1 MEKCYT
7 CEKGVLEKKKI
18 DFKHYGEIIGKF
30 ETDVC
35 SVCREKFFDE
45 QTSERIDAATKA
57 KGLWG
62 LEAETTVGQ
71 SGDSLM
77 VRINK
82 QLAEFLKLHKGEKIK
97 IRPEDRKKLVIEV

>member
-1 MEKCYT
+1 MEKCYI

-18 DFKHYGEIIGKF
+18 DFKLYGEIIGKF
-30 ETDVC
+30 EAEVC
-35 SVCREKFFDE
+35 SVCGEKFYDE
-45 QTSERIDAATKA
+45 QTSAKIDTATKA

-82 QLAEFLKLHKGEKIK
+82 QLADFLKLHKGEKIK
-97 IRPEDRKKLVIEV
+97 IRPEARNRIVIEV